1 MRLRT
6 TLLLGLLTGCATT
19 ASTSKTEAPAE
30 GAPAAQP
37 ASTSEPRADL
47 EALSTRE
54 LAPLAKQQVSAPDG
68 SFTAE
73 VEAEAAPTF
82 QEQQGVLVLS
92 VPLGTRSP
100 MTCFVYSEPLD
111 AGGAIY
117 RLLQMAGQRTDIQRA
132 RTTDVRL
139 IGDSPAVFAEALY
152 LTDTPRGKAAG
163 LAKMMVY
170 THDQVP
176 LVCTHDEMGY
186 SESFQRISSGLAG
199 SLKSAAERPQAPR
212 YFEFSVI
219 RVEGHPVGFE
229 KRVTRDA
236 SGGGR
241 LTELEVSFLFPR
253 SQKEMTV
260 QDTVSTELSDKDGRL
275 VARDHARATNGEL
288 DIQMSL
294 EQVKGREYHYE
305 GKHNGRD
312 LSGNFT
318 APDELLGELG
328 SSRVV
333 REQLLSGKK
342 KELTLQVYS
351 PSASPAAP
359 IPQVLRKEAGAR
371 ELTAEIGALKM
382 TLSVDAQGMA
392 EKVTIPMGSMQMVQE
407 RVSVS
412 GTP

>member
-1 MRLRT
+1 MRLYT
-6 TLLLGLLTGCATT
+6 TLLLGLLTGCATS
-19 ASTSKTEAPAE
+19 ASSSKTEAPAE
-30 GAPAAQP
+30 GDAAAQP
-37 ASTSEPRADL
+37 ASTPEPKADI
-47 EALSTRE
+47 EALSKRE
-54 LAPLAKQQVSAPDG
+54 LATLTRQQVSAPDG

-73 VEAEAAPTF
+73 VEAAAAPTF

-111 AGGAIY
+111 AGGALY
-117 RLLQMAGQRTDIQRA
+117 RLMEMAGQRTDIQRA
-132 RTTDVRL
+132 RTTEVRL
-139 IGDSPAVFAEALY
+139 IGDSPAVYAEALY
-152 LTDTPRGKAAG
+152 LADTPRGKAAG
-163 LAKMMVY
+163 LAKMMVH

-186 SESFQRISSGLAG
+186 SESFLRISSGLAG
-199 SLKSAAERPQAPR
+199 SIKSAAEKPQAPR
-212 YFEFSVI
+212 YSEFSVI
-219 RVEGHPVGFE
+219 RVQGHPVGFE

-236 SGGGR
+236 SGGAK
-241 LTELEVSFLFPR
+241 LTEVEMSLFFPR
-253 SQKEMTV
+253 SQKEMVV

-275 VARDHARATNGEL
+275 VARDYARATNGEL

-305 GKHNGRD
+305 GKHSGKD
-312 LSGNFT
+312 LNGNFT
-318 APDELLGELG
+318 SPDELLSELG
-328 SSRVV
+328 SARVV

-342 KELTLQVYS
+342 KELTIQIYS
-351 PSASPAAP
+351 PSANPAAP

-371 ELTAEIGALKM
+371 ELTAEMASLKVSL
-382 TLSVDAQGMA
+382 TVDAQGLA
-392 EKVTIPMGSMQMVQE
+392 EKVTIPVGSMQMVQE